1 MGTDNSFLGN
11 ASTYFDKIM
20 KQTYVSN
27 SEILSLKKKLKV
39 LKESDESYKPIFNK
53 VLHVS
58 EKSKG
63 KNEPSILKEAYDFF
77 KEKQNNN

>member
-1 MGTDNSFLGN
+1 MGKDNSFLGN

-27 SEILSLKKKLKV
+27 SDILSLKKKLKV

-53 VLHVS
+53 VLHIS

-63 KNEPSILKEAYDFF
+63 KNEPKILKKAYEDFTAL
-77 KEKQNNN
+77 KAEN